1 MKTPDE
7 RGRILVV
14 EDNDLVRGSL
24 QMHLSNAGY
33 AVEAVDS
40 GATALAR
47 LETEGFDLVLT
58 DQRMPGMTGAELVVV
73 LKARWPALPVVML
86 AGMPPDEP
94 VAALDLVLNKPED
107 FRKLVPSIEKLLA
120 HPPA

>member
-1 MKTPDE
+1 M
-7 RGRILVV
+7 RRRILVV
-14 EDNDLVRGSL
+14 DDEDLIREVLDL
-24 QMHLSNAGY
+24 HLFQSGY
-33 AVEAVDS
+33 AVTAVDS
-40 GATALAR
+40 AAAALAR
-47 LETEGFDLVLT
+47 LETESFDLVLT
-58 DQRMPGMTGAELVVV
+58 DYDMAGMTGVELAVVI
-73 LKARWPALPVVML
+73 KTRWPALPVVML